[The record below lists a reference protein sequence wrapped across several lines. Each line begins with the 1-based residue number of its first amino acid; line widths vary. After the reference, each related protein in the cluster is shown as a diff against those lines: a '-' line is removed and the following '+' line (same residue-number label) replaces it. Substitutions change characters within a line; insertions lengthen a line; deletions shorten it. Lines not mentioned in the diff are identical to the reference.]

1 MLKIRERNEWVNILG
16 RYNCLK
22 YFKTADR
29 NAQCLADIKVLRLL
43 NQYREEKN

>member
-1 MLKIRERNEWVNILG
+1 MLVYTINCLSILG

-22 YFKTADR
+22 FFETADR
-29 NAQCLADIKVLRLL
+29 NAQCLADIKVLKLM